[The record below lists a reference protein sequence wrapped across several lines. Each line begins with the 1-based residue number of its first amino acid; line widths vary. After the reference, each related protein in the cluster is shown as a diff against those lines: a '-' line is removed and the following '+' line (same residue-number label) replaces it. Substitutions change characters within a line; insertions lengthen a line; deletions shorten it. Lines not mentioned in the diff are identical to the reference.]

1 MKKNIF
7 IIVLIQ
13 IVTICVPSYTQDSI
27 ITKPLTKG
35 LVTANK
41 NLLYNLV
48 TVVNVEGDVSRGF
61 LVGLRADTLIL
72 YKDEQND
79 EFSVQNL
86 QAVTI
91 NTKGNDSR
99 GLLIGGILG
108 MYLGNLAFFQVE
120 NQPTAY
126 WRGESEG
133 WKAIASI
140 LMAFVGGGV
149 GYLIDISTQDDTEEF
164 TFSGDKEDQMK
175 ELNRLTAF
183 IKGKQLME
191 SKVHLG
197 VQMSQVNTRYS
208 EIHEDEKNPYYYGYD
223 EVTSFNLLR
232 KIQLTYQ
239 IQEDLEIGGVISWFG
254 EPSIFWYSNFGGG
267 TNVTVTQTYD
277 GVGYYAV
284 AVYHPLASIFSKQ
297 ISWGIGAG
305 IGLSNVDFSFEE
317 MRTVGSY
324 PEITEE
330 KISKRINKTVFSA
343 LVNTQFDLYLIKEL
357 SIGLMADYVF
367 VTGEMPA
374 ILNTDISERSLGNFS
389 FGLALGF
396 HF

>member
-13 IVTICVPSYTQDSI
+13 IVTICFPSYTQDSI
-27 ITKPLTKG
+27 ITKPLTEG

-41 NLLYNLV
+41 DLLYNLV
-48 TVVNVEGDVSRGF
+48 TVINIDGDVSRGF
-61 LVGLRADTLIL
+61 LVGLKTDTLIL
-72 YKDEQND
+72 FKDEQNI
-79 EFSVQNL
+79 EIPIRELVT
-86 QAVTI
+86 VTI
-91 NTKGNDSR
+91 KTQRDNLG
-99 GLLIGGILG
+99 GLAIGSILG
-108 MYLGNLAFFQVE
+108 IYLGNLAFFQAV

-126 WRGESEG
+126 WQGEDEG
-133 WKAIASI
+133 WKAIAS
-140 LMAFVGGGV
+140 LLFAFVGGGV
-149 GYLIDISTQDDTEEF
+149 GYLIDISTQNDTEEF
-164 TFSGDKEDQMK
+164 TFSGDKKYQIR
-175 ELNRLTAF
+175 ELDRLKAF
-183 IKGKQLME
+183 LKGEQLIE
-191 SKVHLG
+191 RKVHLG

-208 EIHEDEKNPYYYGYD
+208 EIQTDENNLYYYGYD

-232 KIQLTYQ
+232 KIQLMYQ
-239 IQEDLEIGGVISWFG
+239 IQEDLEVGGAISWFG

-267 TNVTVTQTYD
+267 SNVTVTQTYD

-284 AVYHPLASIFSKQ
+284 AVYHPFASTFSKQ
-297 ISWGIGAG
+297 ISWSIGAG
-305 IGLSNVDFSFEE
+305 IGMGSVDFSFEE

-324 PEITEE
+324 PEIIEE
-330 KISKRINKTVFSA
+330 ETSKRINKTVFSA

-374 ILNTDISERSLGNFS
+374 ILSTDISERSLGNFS
-389 FGLALGF
+389 FGFALGF

>member
-13 IVTICVPSYTQDSI
+13 IVTICIPSFTQDSI
-27 ITKPLTKG
+27 ITKPLTEG

-48 TVVNVEGDVSRGF
+48 TVVSVDGDVSRGF
-61 LVGLRADTLIL
+61 LVGTKADTLIL
-72 YKDEQND
+72 FKDEQNA
-79 EFSVQNL
+79 EFPVRKL
-86 QAVTI
+86 LTVTI
-91 NTKGNDSR
+91 NTQGNNLR

-149 GYLIDISTQDDTEEF
+149 GYLIDISTQNDTEEF
-164 TFSGDKEDQMK
+164 TFSGDKKDQIK
-175 ELNRLTAF
+175 ELDRLRAF
-183 IKGKQLME
+183 LKGEQLIE

-197 VQMSQVNTRYS
+197 IQMSQVNTRYS
-208 EIHEDEKNPYYYGYD
+208 EFRADENDPYYYGYD

-239 IQEDLEIGGVISWFG
+239 IQEDLEIGGAISWFG

-267 TNVTVTQTYD
+267 TNVMVTQTYD

-284 AVYHPLASIFSKQ
+284 AVYHPFASIFSEL
-297 ISWGIGAG
+297 ISWSIGAG
-305 IGLSNVDFSFEE
+305 IGMGNIDYHFEQ

-330 KISKRINKTVFSA
+330 ETTKRIDKTVFSA
-343 LVNTQFDLYLIKEL
+343 LLNTQFDLYLIKEL

-367 VTGEMPA
+367 VPGEMPA
-374 ILNTDISERSLGNFS
+374 IPNTDIRERSPGNFS
-389 FGLALGF
+389 FGFALGF

>member
-27 ITKPLTKG
+27 ITKPLTEG

-48 TVVNVEGDVSRGF
+48 TVVSVDGDVSRGF
-61 LVGLRADTLIL
+61 LVGTKADTLIL
-72 YKDEQND
+72 FKDEQNA
-79 EFSVQNL
+79 EFPVRKL
-86 QAVTI
+86 LTVTI
-91 NTKGNDSR
+91 NTQGNNLR

-149 GYLIDISTQDDTEEF
+149 GYLIDISTQDNTEEF
-164 TFSGDKEDQMK
+164 TFSGDKEDQIK
-175 ELNRLTAF
+175 ELDRLKAF
-183 IKGKQLME
+183 LKGEQLME

-208 EIHEDEKNPYYYGYD
+208 EIQGDENNSYYYGYD

-239 IQEDLEIGGVISWFG
+239 IQEDLEIGGAISWFG

-267 TNVTVTQTYD
+267 SVTQTYD

-284 AVYHPLASIFSKQ
+284 AVYHPFALTFSKQ
-297 ISWGIGAG
+297 ISWSIGAG
-305 IGLSNVDFSFEE
+305 IGMGSVDFSFEE
-317 MRTVGSY
+317 MSTVGSY
-324 PEITEE
+324 PAITEE
-330 KISKRINKTVFSA
+330 ETSKRINKTVFSA